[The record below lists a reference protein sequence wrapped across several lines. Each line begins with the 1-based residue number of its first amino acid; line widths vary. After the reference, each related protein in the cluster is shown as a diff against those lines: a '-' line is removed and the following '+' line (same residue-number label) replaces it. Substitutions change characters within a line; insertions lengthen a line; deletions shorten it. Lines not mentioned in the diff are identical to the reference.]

1 MAETKKRAPAWLVSH
16 KELQDGGDGFKEV
29 GSKSKNSAFL
39 NEPMTGKVY
48 GIYNQG
54 KLII

>member
-29 GSKSKNSAFL
+29 GSKSKNCHIIGEIDEDVWL
-39 NEPMTGKVY
+39 
-48 GIYNQG
+48 IYS
-54 KLII
+54 